1 MVLFDNVYVVLST
14 IIIIAVTYLG
24 AKSVG
29 YMIKSVTRFDVPIVT
44 IHIAR
49 FASLLI
55 WTLGVLLA
63 LETIGIRIDI
73 LLVMLGLGG
82 LAAILSFKEVMQNFV
97 AKYFSDIYLPFKI
110 EDEITVL
117 GHTGKVIGINPI
129 CTILLDKDEKIISIP
144 NSTFIKEPVVNVTTA
159 AWKEIII
166 PIMVPASIDFA
177 EFEADVLKASNKLK
191 MYWDE
196 NFPPR
201 LNVKERH
208 DNSMRVELTLMVDSP
223 KKKETASA
231 EMNKR
236 IMEILAKAKR
246 GH

>member
-1 MVLFDNVYVVLST
+1 
-14 IIIIAVTYLG
+14 
-24 AKSVG
+24 
-29 YMIKSVTRFDVPIVT
+29 
-44 IHIAR
+44 
-49 FASLLI
+49 
-55 WTLGVLLA
+55 
-63 LETIGIRIDI
+63 
-73 LLVMLGLGG
+73 
-82 LAAILSFKEVMQNFV
+82 
-97 AKYFSDIYLPFKI
+97 
-110 EDEITVL
+110 
-117 GHTGKVIGINPI
+117 
-129 CTILLDKDEKIISIP
+129 
-144 NSTFIKEPVVNVTTA
+144 
-159 AWKEIII
+159 
-166 PIMVPASIDFA
+166 MVPASIDFA

-223 KKKETASA
+223 KKKKTASA